1 MITGDM
7 EIQGNIKKMRTILDH
22 PVQYYLPVGSQEVKM
37 NDLIGSDLHLE
48 YLGVIN
54 CIRCGRTIKKS
65 FFQGFCYPC
74 FISAPETEECVLRP
88 ELCRAHMGEARD
100 MEFAK
105 GHCLIEHVVYLSYTS
120 GIKVGVTRKTQVPYR
135 WIDQGAVRAI
145 ELARTPNRYIAG
157 TIEVFL
163 KKYVRDKT
171 DWRGMLKSG
180 LQTQYD
186 LSERKNA
193 AEELLPEQLK
203 VFVSKNNSIT
213 SIAYPVSVYPQK
225 VISMNFDKTPIFGGK
240 LTGIKGQY
248 LMFDDNRVI
257 NIRKFGGYKVRLTC

>member
-1 MITGDM
+1 MIIRVM
-7 EIQGNIKKMRTILDH
+7 EIEGNIKKMRTVLDH
-22 PVQYYLPVGSQEVKM
+22 PVHYYLPVGNHEVKM
-37 NDLIGSDLHLE
+37 NDLIGSDIQLE
-48 YLGVIN
+48 YLGEIN

-88 ELCRAHMGEARD
+88 ELCRAHLGEARD

-120 GIKVGVTRKTQVPYR
+120 GVKVGVTRNTQVPYR

-163 KKYVRDKT
+163 KKFVRDKT
-171 DWRGMLKSG
+171 DWRGMLKNGFQSE
-180 LQTQYD
+180 YD
-186 LSERKNA
+186 LSERKIA
-193 AEELLPEQLK
+193 AVELLSEQMK
-203 VFVSKNNSIT
+203 TYVSKDNSIT
-213 SIAYPVSVYPQK
+213 EIEYPVTSYPSK
-225 VISMNFDKTPIFGGK
+225 VVSLNFDKAPVCAGK
-240 LTGIKGQY
+240 LVGIKGQY
-248 LMFDDNRVI
+248 LVLDDNRVI